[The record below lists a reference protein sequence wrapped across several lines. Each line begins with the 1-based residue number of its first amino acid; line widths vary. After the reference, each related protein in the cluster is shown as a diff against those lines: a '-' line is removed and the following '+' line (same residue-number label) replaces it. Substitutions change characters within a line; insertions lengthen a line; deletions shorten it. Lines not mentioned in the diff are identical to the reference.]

1 MLATTLVLQA
11 AERAF
16 AVQLACWLGSVI
28 AWYSAYGPRAR
39 TPSSQPL
46 DARDWWAVGGLIL
59 LGLATRATYLGV
71 IPAGLYGDEAD
82 FARSALSVLHGTPP
96 PPFATGLGFTPTLWT
111 WIMAGGMALGGT
123 GVGGLRLAS
132 GLGTSLAALP
142 LYGLLRRDLGR
153 ATAIAGGVLV
163 ACSSLH
169 IHLSRLGLSEAWLP
183 ILLPAT
189 LAALLSAV
197 RGSEPRPYVLT
208 GIGLAL
214 CF

>member
-1 MLATTLVLQA
+1 
-11 AERAF
+11 
-16 AVQLACWLGSVI
+16 
-28 AWYSAYGPRAR
+28 
-39 TPSSQPL
+39 
-46 DARDWWAVGGLIL
+46 
-59 LGLATRATYLGV
+59 
-71 IPAGLYGDEAD
+71 
-82 FARSALSVLHGTPP
+82 
-96 PPFATGLGFTPTLWT
+96 
-111 WIMAGGMALGGT
+111 
-123 GVGGLRLAS
+123 
-132 GLGTSLAALP
+132 
-142 LYGLLRRDLGR
+142 
-153 ATAIAGGVLV
+153 VLV